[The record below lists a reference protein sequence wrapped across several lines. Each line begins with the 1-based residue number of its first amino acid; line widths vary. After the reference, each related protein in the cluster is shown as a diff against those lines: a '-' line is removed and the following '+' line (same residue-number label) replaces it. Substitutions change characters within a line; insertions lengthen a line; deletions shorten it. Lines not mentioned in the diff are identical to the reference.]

1 MFGVIVALG
10 KQKEGGKILLP
21 TAWFIMIP
29 SAYLFAFVL
38 ECGVV
43 GLIYGALCTYLLQVV
58 LLGRFIYRQDWD
70 LIS

>member
-21 TAWFIMIP
+21 SAWFIMIP
-29 SAYLFAFVL
+29 SAYFFAFVL
-38 ECGVV
+38 EYGVV

-58 LLGRFIYRQDWD
+58 LVSRLIYKQDWD
-70 LIS
+70 IIS

>member
-29 SAYLFAFVL
+29 SAYFFAFVL
-38 ECGVV
+38 EFGVV

-58 LLGRFIYRQDWD
+58 LLGRFICKQDWD